1 MNAPRKLRCAIYTRK
16 STDEGLEKEFNTLE
30 AQHEA
35 ASAYIASQKSEGW
48 IELADQYDDGG
59 YSGGNLKRPALKRLI
74 EDVEAGLVDV
84 VVVYKIDRLSRS
96 LSDFSKL
103 VELFDKH
110 NVTFVSVTQSFNTTT
125 SMGRLTLNI
134 LLSFAQF
141 EREVGSERV
150 RDKVAMSRAKGMW
163 MGGMVPLGYD
173 LVDKRLV
180 VNRAE
185 AALVVEIFKRYRA
198 CPSMTSLI
206 AHLDSQGSITKSW
219 VTKAGEKRGGEP
231 FKKATLSYVLSNPI
245 YIGVA
250 VHKELRHPG
259 QHEPIVDQELF
270 DEVQS
275 KASEKTAAEKAA
287 SVVRAQSVGGL
298 VRGLIYG
305 AEGYVF
311 SPTYTGKGA
320 KEYRYYVNQL
330 SIKRSAADCEVP
342 RLPLGLVDQLV
353 VDEVRALL
361 QDPALCDVVLSNAV
375 ELDPIAAAR
384 LAPDGLGSIDA
395 NWQSMLASEQASV
408 IQALIDRID
417 VRADALVIRWKDGG
431 ADELFRNATGA
442 RHSGNGKSTPMPNTV
457 VALAARGRTPGRR
470 TQVIKANAP
479 QPDPTMLRLLVK
491 AEQLNQMLEDRG
503 HSNFEQLAAEAKVDR
518 SYATRMARLAWL
530 SPRIKR
536 SIVQGT
542 QPLTLLGRDLIRW
555 SVPSSWDRQ
564 DQQFFSGALQ

>member
-30 AQHEA
+30 AQREA
-35 ASAYIASQKSEGW
+35 ASAFIASQKHEGW
-48 IELADQYDDGG
+48 TELVDQYDDGG
-59 YSGGNLKRPALKRLI
+59 YSGGNLKRPSLKRLI

-180 VNRAE
+180 VNPAE
-185 AALVVEIFKRYRA
+185 AAIVVEIFKRYRA

-206 AHLDSQGSITKSW
+206 AHLDSQGSRTKSW
-219 VTKAGEKRGGEP
+219 VTKTGEKRGGEP
-231 FKKATLSYVLSNPI
+231 FKKATLSYVLSNPG

-250 VHKELRHPG
+250 VHKELRHLG
-259 QHEPIVDQELF
+259 QHQAIVDQELF
-270 DEVQS
+270 DDVQA
-275 KASEKTAAEKAA
+275 KADEKTFAEKLA
-287 SVVRAQSVGGL
+287 SAVRAQSVGGL
-298 VRGLIYG
+298 VRGLLYG

-311 SPTYTGKGA
+311 SPTYTGKGP

-353 VDEVRALL
+353 VNEVRALL
-361 QDPALCDVVLSNAV
+361 QDPALCDAVLRNAA
-375 ELDPIAAAR
+375 ELDPIAARHAQ
-384 LAPDGLGSIDA
+384 DGFGSIDA
-395 NWQSMLASEQASV
+395 NWQSMLASEQALV
-408 IQALIDRID
+408 IQALIERID
-417 VRADALVIRWKDGG
+417 VRSDALVIRWKDAGS
-431 ADELFRNATGA
+431 DELFLKATGA
-442 RHSGNGKSTPMPNTV
+442 RQSCIGKATPLPNTV
-457 VALAARGRTPGRR
+457 VALAARGRTLGRR

-536 SIVQGT
+536 SIIQGT
-542 QPLTLLGRDLIRW
+542 QPLALLGRDFIRW

-564 DQQFFSGALQ
+564 DQQFFSGTLQ